1 MLIMCW
7 EEISYEMQIKISTFP
22 WVHFLNE
29 YIYVFFI
36 NPFQANVPFLYPLKT
51 SENRPEMG

>member
-1 MLIMCW
+1 MCW